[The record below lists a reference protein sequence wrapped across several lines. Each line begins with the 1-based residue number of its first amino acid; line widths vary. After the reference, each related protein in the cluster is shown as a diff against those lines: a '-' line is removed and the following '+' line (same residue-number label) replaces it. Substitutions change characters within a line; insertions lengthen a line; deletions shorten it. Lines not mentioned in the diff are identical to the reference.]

1 VIGWGTLILVV
12 EPAHLSVG
20 DKAFGIGIGL
30 TAYTLG
36 LRHAFDAD
44 HIAAIDNTT
53 RKLMNDGQR
62 PLSVGFFFSLGHSS
76 VVFGLTLLIAVGLK
90 AMIGPVEQDSS
101 ALHHYTSLIGT
112 SVSGRVLIC
121 NRGHQRGHPGGIL
134 RVFARECA
142 AATTTTMSS
151 KRSWNNRGL
160 LNRVLG
166 RFTRSVS
173 ASWHMYPIGV
183 LFGLGFD
190 TATEVALLVL
200 AGTSAAAGLP
210 WYAIL
215 CMPVLFTAGMCLL
228 DTIDG
233 SFMNFAYGWAF
244 FPPCSQGLLQHHHH
258 RSFGGRRAAHR
269 HRRVARLLAEQFGWT
284 GGLWSWLDVSTST
297 RLVLSSSACSWS
309 HGPRPADLA
318 LCAHRGEVDG
328 AGRTRRLRRVEES
341 AWVHPR
347 SRSPPRRIRG

>member
-1 VIGWGTLILVV
+1 LGSMFAIIVALHVIGWGTLILVV

-76 VVFGLTLLIAVGLK
+76 VVFGLSLLIAVGLK
-90 AMIGPVEQDSS
+90 AIIGPVEQDSS

-112 SVSGRVLIC
+112 SVSGVFLYLIAII
-121 NRGHQRGHPGGIL
+121 NVVILVGIL
-134 RVFARECA
+134 RVFAGMRRGHFDEDELEA
-142 AATTTTMSS
+142 QL
-151 KRSWNNRGL
+151 NNRGL

-166 RFTRSVS
+166 RFTRSVT

-200 AGTSAAAGLP
+200 AGTSAAGRPAVVRHLVPSGAVHRGHVPAGHHRRLVHEFR
-210 WYAIL
+210 L
-215 CMPVLFTAGMCLL
+215 RLGVFQ
-228 DTIDG
+228 
-233 SFMNFAYGWAF
+233 
-244 FPPCSQGLLQHHHH
+244 PCSQGLLQHHHH
-258 RSFGGRRAAHR
+258 RTFGGRRAAHR
-269 HRRVARLLAEQFGWT
+269 QRRVARAARRTVRLDRRILELAGR
-284 GGLWSWLDVSTST
+284 LSTST
-297 RLVLSSSACSWS
+297 RLVLSSSACSS
-309 HGPRPADLA
+309 SRGPAP
-318 LCAHRGEVDG
+318 C
-328 AGRTRRLRRVEES
+328 
-341 AWVHPR
+341 
-347 SRSPPRRIRG
+347 